1 MKKTLLLTVIAVFVS
16 AICYSQASIWTKT
29 SEAKLAI
36 MEKVD
41 RSSTPKNYQLYNLN
55 FEALKSQLKTAPSRE
70 SHESSNLV
78 ISFPDAKGNLQKF
91 RIYESSVLAPELAKD
106 HQEIQSYIGQGIDD
120 PTASIYFTTTIF
132 GLHTMTLS
140 VNGTFYIDP
149 YTKDLQNYIVYDKS
163 QLTSSRAFEC
173 HVKENA
179 EKTFEPSRT
188 TFASDGKFR
197 TYRLAL
203 ACTVEYAAFH
213 IAAAGAGGGTVA
225 QKKDVVIAAMAITI
239 ARVNSV
245 YERDM
250 SLRMQLVAT
259 NRNVV
264 FVDTDT
270 FSNDDAEELIDQ
282 SQSIIDSL
290 IGSANYDI
298 GHTVSTGGGG
308 LAQSP
313 AVCVSGKASGIT
325 GSPSPVGD
333 PFDID
338 YVAHEMGHQFG
349 ASHTFNNSCGGNRQS
364 GVAVEPGSGSTIM
377 GYAGICAPNVQGNS
391 DSYFHAV
398 SIAEMVSHITGSGN
412 CVAGVNNANVAP
424 IITPTTN
431 VTIPKGTPFVLR
443 GAATDAN
450 GDALTYCW
458 EQTNSGSTTDLP
470 NGTSTSNPNFR
481 SFPPSS
487 SPDRYFPSLENIARS
502 GNSTTW
508 EYLPTVAK
516 NMTFALTVRDNRTPN
531 GGQTSRQNTTV
542 ALSNSAGPF
551 VVTSQNTDGIS
562 FAPGSTQTI
571 TWNVAGTASA
581 PISTANVKILLSTD
595 GGLTYPTVLLASTAN
610 DGSESITLP
619 NTASPFCRIMVQAIG
634 NVYYAV
640 NAKTFAVGYTVT
652 NACVPYTLAP
662 NVAIP
667 DGGSN
672 YSVSVIN
679 VPANTIIKDVKIG
692 VNITHPYVSDMILLA
707 QSPSG
712 TQVLLWDQQCGSS
725 DNIRA
730 IFSDAGTAPI
740 CGGSSV
746 VTINPVDRLSAF
758 NGESASGN
766 WFLGYLD
773 IASPDAGILNS
784 WSVEI
789 CSQTVTLSAESFGL
803 NDFKIYPNP
812 NNGNFNIQFNSG
824 SGNEIKVGVHD
835 IRGRLI
841 FDKSYHNTG
850 LFSEN
855 LEMKNVQAGI
865 YIVTVQDGDKKEV
878 KKIIIE

>member
-1 MKKTLLLTVIAVFVS
+1 MKKTLLLTVIAVFAY
-16 AICYSQASIWTKT
+16 AIGYSQASVWTKT
-29 SEAKLAI
+29 SESKLTI
-36 MEKVD
+36 MEKVE

-55 FEALKSQLKTAPSRE
+55 FEALKSQLKTAPSRDGQE
-70 SHESSNLV
+70 PSNLV

-120 PTASIYFTTTIF
+120 PTASIYLTTTVF

-140 VNGTFYIDP
+140 ANGTFYIDP

-163 QLTSSRAFEC
+163 QLTSSRTFEC
-173 HVKENA
+173 LVKESA
-179 EKTFEPSRT
+179 DEIFQPSRT
-188 TFASDGKFR
+188 VFASDGKFR

-213 IAAAGAGGGTVA
+213 IAAAGAQGGTVA
-225 QKKDVVIAAMAITI
+225 ERKDVVLAAMAITI

-259 NRNVV
+259 NRNVI

-270 FSNDDAEELIDQ
+270 FDNDDAELLIDQ
-282 SQSIIDSL
+282 SQSVIDSV
-290 IGSANYDI
+290 IGNANYDI

-313 AVCVSGKASGIT
+313 AVCVTGKASGIT

-364 GVAVEPGSGSTIM
+364 GAAVEPGSGSTIM

-398 SIAEMVSHITGSGN
+398 SLAQMVSHITGSGN
-412 CVAGVNNANVAP
+412 CVAGVNNSNTAP
-424 IITPTTN
+424 VVTPVSN
-431 VTIPKGTPFVLR
+431 ITIPRGTPFVLR

-458 EQTNSGSTTDLP
+458 EQTNSGSTTDVP
-470 NGTSTSNPNFR
+470 NATSTTNPNFR
-481 SFPPSS
+481 SVAPSS
-487 SPDRYFPSLENIARS
+487 SPDRYFPSLENLASS
-502 GNSTTW
+502 GTSTPW
-508 EYLPTVAK
+508 EFLPTVAK

-542 ALSNSAGPF
+542 SVSSSTGPF

-562 FAPGSTQTI
+562 LTPGSTQAV
-571 TWNVAGTASA
+571 TWNVAGTAAA
-581 PISTANVKILLSTD
+581 PISTANVRILLSTD
-595 GGLTYPTVLLASTAN
+595 GGLTYPTVLLASTPN
-610 DGSESITLP
+610 DGSENVTLP

-634 NVYYAV
+634 NIYHAI
-640 NAKTFAVGYTVT
+640 NAKTFAIGYTVT
-652 NACVPYTLAP
+652 NTCVPYTLTP

-667 DGGSN
+667 DGGSS
-672 YSVSVIN
+672 YSVSAIN
-679 VPANTIIKDVKIG
+679 IPANTVINDVKVG
-692 VNITHPYVSDMILLA
+692 VNITHTYVSDLLLLL

-712 TQVLLWDQQCGSS
+712 TQVMLWNQQCGSS

-730 IFSDAGTAPI
+730 IFSDAGTAPV
-740 CGGSSV
+740 CGGTA
-746 VTINPVDRLSAF
+746 VTTMLPVDRLSALR
-758 NGESASGN
+758 GESAAGN
-766 WFLGYLD
+766 WLLGYLD
-773 IASPDAGILNS
+773 VATPDAGTLNS

-789 CSQTVTLSAESFGL
+789 CTQTVTLNTESFGL

-812 NNGNFNIQFNSG
+812 NNGNFNIQFNSD

-841 FDKSYHNTG
+841 FEKSYQNTSV
-850 LFSEN
+850 FSEN
-855 LEMKNVQAGI
+855 LQMKNVQAGI

-878 KKIIIE
+878 KKIVVE